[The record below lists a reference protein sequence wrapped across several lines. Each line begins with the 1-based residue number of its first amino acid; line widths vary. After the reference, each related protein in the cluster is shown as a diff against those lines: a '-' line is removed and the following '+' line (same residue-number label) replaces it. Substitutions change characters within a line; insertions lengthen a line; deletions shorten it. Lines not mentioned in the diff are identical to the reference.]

1 MSCYQSDK
9 KKALLFSKMQHLLV
23 KHTMYCRATK
33 VIKLL
38 TALQA
43 VPPPHIQTEAG
54 KPGPA
59 GNP

>member
-1 MSCYQSDK
+1 
-9 KKALLFSKMQHLLV
+9 MQHLLV
-23 KHTMYCRATK
+23 KHTMYCVATK